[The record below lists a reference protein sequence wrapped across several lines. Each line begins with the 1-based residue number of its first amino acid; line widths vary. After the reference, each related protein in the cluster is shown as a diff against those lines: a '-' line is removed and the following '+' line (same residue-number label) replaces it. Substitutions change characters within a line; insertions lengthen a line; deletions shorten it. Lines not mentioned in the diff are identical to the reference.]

1 MSEFGKKLRY
11 YLFEKRYSKYD
22 SKPFLRLIRKATF
35 YLSIVYVPL
44 ASLVTIT
51 NNLVVE
57 DDEYA
62 AILLSGY
69 AYSDYDYW
77 ASPLAFLGSYPAWTI
92 YFNLKGIRT
101 DYVFNATV
109 DDLKNILVDP
119 KYQSIVLVGHGSK
132 NVWRA
137 TDRSVSNVEIMNWRP
152 LFTPKKGE
160 WIQLSCPT
168 TDVYPE
174 HLGELVMDDRSK
186 VFHYSGEKVGNLE
199 FVTDALTGFRL
210 IKHQTRKRRVGSK
223 SVVEAFD

>member
-1 MSEFGKKLRY
+1 MESVMSEFAKNLRY
-11 YLFEKRYSKYD
+11 HLVEKRYSRYD
-22 SKPFLRLIRKATF
+22 SKPLLRSMRKATF
-35 YLSIVYVPL
+35 CLSIVYLPL
-44 ASLVTIT
+44 ASLATIT

-92 YFNLKGIRT
+92 YFNLMNIRT
-101 DYVFNATV
+101 DYIFDATV
-109 DDLKNILVDP
+109 DDLKNILIDP

-137 TDRSVSNVEIMNWRP
+137 TDRSVTNVEIKNWQP

-168 TDVYPE
+168 SDVYPK
-174 HLGELVMDDRSK
+174 HIGELVMDDRSK
-186 VFHYSGEKVGNLE
+186 VFYYSGEKVGNLE
-199 FVTDALTGFRL
+199 FVIDALTGFRL
-210 IKHQTRKRRVGSK
+210 IKHQTRKRRGDQTQS
-223 SVVEAFD
+223 